1 MGRPFLA
8 EPNGHIGP
16 FEFAGLSFQAPEHP
30 ADDQIDAERF
40 MFVPIFETAMGFDH
54 TTKGVEHRLSPSQD
68 AAHRCGWH

>member
-30 ADDQIDAERF
+30 AEDQMDAERLVL
-40 MFVPIFETAMGFDH
+40 VPIFEAAVDFDDL
-54 TTKGVEHRLSPSQD
+54 TKGVEHR
-68 AAHRCGWH
+68 